1 MQIRYIQSF
10 FIQPFTE
17 TFTVQ
22 IDLRLL
28 RQAQALA
35 EYRSF
40 TRAAEALNIAQ
51 PSLSRGIKEL
61 EARVGLPLFERLR
74 SGHQPTDFGRVFLE
88 HASGL
93 LAGFE
98 DLERD
103 VAQTKG
109 LGTLEMTVGF
119 GAYAAEILAPSFAP
133 RFVTEHPSVR
143 LRLRMEDP
151 TSMVRLLRSRSIDI
165 AVCESSVMADD
176 DAIEII
182 DTLEPV
188 PGHVIVRAGHPLAA
202 MNDAQIAD
210 ILAYPYA
217 QVVMLPARV
226 LKPILAARRDSPM
239 PTFPAIECPS
249 FSLAASIVASTNAF
263 TFASLGMVRS
273 ELDAGRIVSLMQAD
287 WMHAKWCIAR
297 LRKRVFS
304 PPMLDMVETLRQAH
318 REALDA
324 ETELRAR
331 WCR

>member
-1 MQIRYIQSF
+1 M
-10 FIQPFTE
+10 
-17 TFTVQ
+17 Q

-35 EYRSF
+35 EYGSF

-61 EARVGLPLFERLR
+61 ESRVGLPLFERLR

-88 HASGL
+88 HAAGL

-109 LGTLEMTVGF
+109 LGTVETTVGF
-119 GAYAAEILAPSFAP
+119 GAYAAEVLAPSFAP
-133 RFVTEHPSVR
+133 RFVAEHPTVR
-143 LRLRMEDP
+143 LRIRMEDP
-151 TSMVRLLRSRSIDI
+151 TSMARLLRARSIDV

-176 DAIEII
+176 EAIEII
-182 DTLEPV
+182 DTLDPV
-188 PGHVIVRAGHPLAA
+188 AGHVIVRAGHPLAG
-202 MNDAQIAD
+202 MNGAAISE

-217 QVVMLPARV
+217 QVVMLPSRV

-249 FSLAASIVASTNAF
+249 FSLAARVVASTDAF
-263 TFASLGMVRS
+263 TFASLGMVRT
-273 ELDAGRIVSLMQAD
+273 ELDAGRVVPVMQAD

-297 LRKRVFS
+297 LRKRVVS
-304 PPMLDMVETLRQAH
+304 PAMFDVI
-318 REALDA
+318 EALKRAHQEALGA
-324 ETELRAR
+324 ETELLAH

>member
-1 MQIRYIQSF
+1 LGIF
-10 FIQPFTE
+10 NDHFIEP
-17 TFTVQ
+17 FTVQ

-151 TSMVRLLRSRSIDI
+151 TSMARLLRSRSIDV
-165 AVCESSVMADD
+165 AVCEASVLVDD

-188 PGHVIVRAGHPLAA
+188 PGHVIVRAGHPLAR
-202 MNDAQIAD
+202 MNDVQIAD

-226 LKPILAARRDSPM
+226 LKPILAARRDTPM

-249 FSLAASIVASTNAF
+249 FSLAARIVASTDTF

-273 ELDAGRIVSLMQAD
+273 ELDAGRIVTLMQAD

-304 PPMLDMVETLRQAH
+304 APMLDIVETLRQAH
-318 REALDA
+318 REALEA

>member
-1 MQIRYIQSF
+1 M
-10 FIQPFTE
+10 
-17 TFTVQ
+17 Q

-35 EYRSF
+35 EYGSF

-61 EARVGLPLFERLR
+61 ETRVGMPLFERLR
-74 SGHQPTDFGRVFLE
+74 SGHTPTDFGRVFLE
-88 HASGL
+88 HAAGL
-93 LAGFE
+93 LAGFK

-109 LGTLEMTVGF
+109 LGTVETTVGF
-119 GAYAAEILAPSFAP
+119 GAYAAEILAPRFAP
-133 RFVTEHPSVR
+133 RFIVEHPSVR

-151 TSMVRLLRSRSIDI
+151 TSMSRLLRSRSLDV
-165 AVCESSVMADD
+165 AVCESSVLADD
-176 DAIEII
+176 EAIEII
-182 DTLEPV
+182 DTLEPM
-188 PGHVIVRAGHPLAA
+188 PGHVIVRAGHPLAEK
-202 MNDAQIAD
+202 DDLQIAD
-210 ILAYPYA
+210 VLAYPYA

-226 LKPILAARRDSPM
+226 LKPILAARRDLPM

-249 FSLAASIVASTNAF
+249 FSLAAGIVASTDAF
-263 TFASLGMVRS
+263 TFASFGMVGA
-273 ELDAGRIVSLMQAD
+273 ELNAGRVVPLMQAD

-297 LRKRVFS
+297 LRKRVVS
-304 PPMLDMVETLRQAH
+304 PPMFDMVEALRQAH
-318 REALDA
+318 REALHA

>member
-1 MQIRYIQSF
+1 
-10 FIQPFTE
+10 
-17 TFTVQ
+17 VQ

-93 LAGFE
+93 LAGYD

-109 LGTLEMTVGF
+109 LGTVEMTVGF
-119 GAYAAEILAPSFAP
+119 GAYAAEVLAPSFAP
-133 RFVTEHPSVR
+133 SFVAEHPSVR
-143 LRLRMEDP
+143 LRVRMEDP
-151 TSMVRLLRSRSIDI
+151 TSMARLLRSRSIDV

-176 DAIEII
+176 EAIEMI
-182 DTLEPV
+182 DTLDPI
-188 PGHVIVRAGHPLAA
+188 PGHVIVRAGHPLARIEGA
-202 MNDAQIAD
+202 NIAD
-210 ILAYPYA
+210 ILGYPFA

-226 LKPILAARRDSPM
+226 LKPILAARSDSPM

-249 FSLAASIVASTNAF
+249 FSLAARIVASTDAF
-263 TFASLGMVRS
+263 TFASLGMVRA
-273 ELDAGRIVSLMQAD
+273 ELDAGRVVPLIQAD
-287 WMHAKWCIAR
+287 WMHAKWCVAR
-297 LRKRVFS
+297 LRKRIVS
-304 PPMLDMVETLRQAH
+304 PPMLDMAKALRQAH

>member
-1 MQIRYIQSF
+1 M
-10 FIQPFTE
+10 
-17 TFTVQ
+17 Q

-109 LGTLEMTVGF
+109 LGTGELTVGF
-119 GAYAAEILAPSFAP
+119 GAYAAEILAASFAP
-133 RFVTEHPSVR
+133 RFAAEHPSVR
-143 LRLRMEDP
+143 LRIRMEDP
-151 TSMVRLLRSRSIDI
+151 TSMARLLRSRSIDV
-165 AVCESSVMADD
+165 AVCESSVMAADE
-176 DAIEII
+176 AIDII

-188 PGHVIVRAGHPLAA
+188 PGHVIVRASHPLARLK
-202 MNDAQIAD
+202 DVEIAD

-226 LKPILAARRDSPM
+226 LKPILAARRDLPM

-249 FSLAASIVASTNAF
+249 FSLAARIVASTDAF
-263 TFASLGMVRS
+263 TFASLGMVRD
-273 ELDAGRIVSLMQAD
+273 ELDAGRVAPLMQAD

-297 LRKRVFS
+297 LRKRVS
-304 PPMLDMVETLRQAH
+304 SASMQDMVEALRQAH

-324 ETELRAR
+324 ETALRAR
-331 WCR
+331 WCRQTRSGHPKNRAA